1 MHRRQFLQVLGVSLG
16 LGGSVKRSLAT
27 ASSASRP
34 KPPNV
39 VLVVT
44 DDQGYGDLGCHGNPI
59 LRTPNLDALYRQS
72 VRLTD
77 FHVGPTCAPTRASLM
92 TGRYCNRTGVWH
104 TIMGR
109 SLLRR
114 DEVTMADVFAAGGYR
129 AGIFG
134 KWHLGDNYPF
144 RPQDRGFQEVL
155 VHGGGG
161 VGQTPDHWGN
171 DYFDDTYL
179 HNGAPEKHTGYCT
192 DIWFDA
198 ALRFI
203 EANRDRPFFAYL
215 ATNAP
220 HSPYNVPDPYRGPY
234 KGKDVPNAGFY
245 GMVAN
250 IDENMG
256 RLLEK
261 LKSLGLEED
270 TILIFMTD
278 NGTAAGFQGGKGF
291 NAAMRGTKGSEYDG
305 GHRVPCFVRW
315 PAGGLGGGRDVNR
328 LTSHI
333 DLLPTLIEL
342 CGLPAP
348 AGVTFDG
355 MSLVPLLSDSDE
367 NTLKAN
373 LSVPPGESDVPQ
385 RRVVR
390 ANSFVRGPSEGRM
403 PWPDRVLVTDSQ
415 RIERPEKWRQCAVMT
430 ERWRL
435 VNGQELYD
443 IHADPGQKSD
453 VSDKHRE
460 VVQDLRGAYEKWWA
474 DVSRRFDE
482 YCEIVIG
489 SDWENPST
497 LTCHDWH
504 EADRCPWN
512 QTHIQQGIEG
522 NGFWAV
528 EVERAGEYEISLRRW
543 PREVDQPI
551 HAAIPGGRA
560 IRATKARLKIGRID
574 LEKPVRGDAGEMVFR
589 VQLERGRTRLQTW
602 LADEGGAPRGA
613 YYVYVRRMS

>member
-1 MHRRQFLQVLGVSLG
+1 MAAPAEKVE
-16 LGGSVKRSLAT
+16 
-27 ASSASRP
+27 
-34 KPPNV
+34 PPNV
-39 VLVVT
+39 ILVIT

-59 LRTPNLDALYRQS
+59 LRTPNIDTLYRQS
-72 VRLTD
+72 IRLTD

-114 DEVTMADVFAAGGYR
+114 DEMTMADVFAAGGYR
-129 AGIFG
+129 TGIFG

-144 RPQDRGFQEVL
+144 RPQDRGFREVL

-161 VGQTPDHWGN
+161 VGQTPDFWGN
-171 DYFDDTYL
+171 DYFDDTYW
-179 HNGAPEKHTGYCT
+179 HNGKPEKHSGYCT
-192 DIWFDA
+192 DVWFDGA
-198 ALRFI
+198 MRFI

-220 HSPYNVPDPYRGPY
+220 HSPYNVSERYSGLY
-234 KGKDVPNAGFY
+234 EGKDVPNANFY

-256 RLLEK
+256 RLLGM
-261 LKSLGLEED
+261 LKSLDLEEN
-270 TILIFMTD
+270 TMLIFMTD
-278 NGTAAGFQGGKGF
+278 NGTAAGFQRGKGF

-305 GHRVPCFVRW
+305 GHRVPCFIRW
-315 PAGGLGGGRDVNR
+315 PAGGLGGGRDVSR

-342 CGLPAP
+342 CGLPSP

-355 MSLVPLLSDSDE
+355 TSILPLLREAGE
-367 NTLKAN
+367 NTLKAS
-373 LSVPPGESDVPQ
+373 LSVAPDRSEASQG
-385 RRVVR
+385 RVAR
-390 ANSFVRGPSEGRM
+390 TNSFVRGPSNDQS

-415 RIERPEKWRQCAVMT
+415 RIEHPQKWRQSVVMT
-430 ERWRL
+430 DRWRL
-435 VNGQELYD
+435 VNGKELYD
-443 IHADPGQKSD
+443 IDADPGQKNDLSGR
-453 VSDKHRE
+453 HPE
-460 VVQDLRGAYEKWWA
+460 IVQELRDAYEKWWA

-489 SDWENPST
+489 SDRENPSR
-497 LTCHDWH
+497 LTSHDWH
-504 EADRCPWN
+504 EADQAPWN
-512 QTHIQQGIEG
+512 QTHVLQGAEG

-528 EVERAGEYEISLRRW
+528 EVDRAGEHEFLLRRW

-551 HAAIPGGRA
+551 NAAISGGKA
-560 IRATKARLKIGRID
+560 IRATKARLVIGDID
-574 LEKPVRGDAGEMVFR
+574 LEKTVPEDAEEIVFR
-589 VQLERGRTRLQTW
+589 VELRPGKTKLQTW
-602 LADEGGAPRGA
+602 LTAEDGAARGA
-613 YYVYVRRMS
+613 YFVYVERIS